1 MSFRGLLRTSGD
13 GANAWPTDLAA
24 ATVHGVTAA
33 RGLAAGLAGDAL
45 GRLREATALSWALVC
60 AALASPAGVCG
71 RRAAESAA
79 ALSAALAS
87 ELLHALFVP
96 RVVFNQLLTLGALRV
111 LLVCVSQGH
120 GAYAALA
127 GRLTRRGRVRARLRR
142 AMLHECGSYGEWRRC
157 AEELDRLEGHER
169 WRDECSPRRCRYYDA
184 ELLQRQI
191 DELRRLLDAG
201 DTFSLIFR
209 LRGGLQ
215 RINFGLL
222 QEALYARAFAGT
234 KRQVEEYHRVVA
246 RALEAVCDA
255 GTRHDH
261 RRRRLRQKQLQ
272 QHHHQQQQLRQQHEH
287 RCQAQLQLRLRRR
300 RSSSSG
306 GGGGGSGSE
315 GELSDSSSSNSNNSS
330 SSNNNNNNAAAAA
343 AAAAAADAAAAR
355 AAAAAATAAEAAAQ
369 IPTDVKLAFFNETRH
384 AYGRTALLLSGGA
397 ALGFYH
403 VGLITALYVRRL
415 SASLTC

>member
-1 MSFRGLLRTSGD
+1 M
-13 GANAWPTDLAA
+13 
-24 ATVHGVTAA
+24 
-33 RGLAAGLAGDAL
+33 
-45 GRLREATALSWALVC
+45 
-60 AALASPAGVCG
+60 
-71 RRAAESAA
+71 RRSAA

-127 GRLTRRGRVRARLRR
+127 GRLTRRGRVRAPPPRDAPRVRLLRR
-142 AMLHECGSYGEWRRC
+142 WRRC

-272 QHHHQQQQLRQQHEH
+272 HHHQQQQLRQQHEH

-300 RSSSSG
+300 R
-306 GGGGGSGSE
+306 
-315 GELSDSSSSNSNNSS
+315 
-330 SSNNNNNNAAAAA
+330 
-343 AAAAAADAAAAR
+343 
-355 AAAAAATAAEAAAQ
+355 Q
-369 IPTDVKLAFFNETRH
+369 QQQQ
-384 AYGRTALLLSGGA
+384 
-397 ALGFYH
+397 
-403 VGLITALYVRRL
+403 RRRRRQR
-415 SASLTC
+415 